1 MASLPANIGSYQDL
15 YNQKSGFKTE
25 TTWISPA
32 NMWIDLGGTEV
43 PATLHVGW
51 YPGLNTLVDGW
62 MLILDLRSWRWEIP
76 ISDGKT
82 IGKTWKNYILWNLDQ
97 ALSSPLPGK
106 QTKGSGVSAT
116 HCPQRGADCVCK
128 TLVPEMG
135 PPFWKP
141 FLLPAI
147 LRSRFLGRFW
157 PIFGTT
163 KQQTGAARR
172 SWRPGFR
179 LFAGASLPSAM
190 QADMD
195 THTHTSV

>member
-1 MASLPANIGSYQDL
+1 MASSLANIGSYQDL
-15 YNQKSGFKTE
+15 YNQKSEFKTE

-147 LRSRFLGRFW
+147 LRSRFLGRFLA
-157 PIFGTT
+157 PFLGPRNS
-163 KQQTGAARR
+163 KQELLDGPDGPDFVYLLAPAFLLQCKPT
-172 SWRPGFR
+172 W
-179 LFAGASLPSAM
+179 
-190 QADMD
+190 